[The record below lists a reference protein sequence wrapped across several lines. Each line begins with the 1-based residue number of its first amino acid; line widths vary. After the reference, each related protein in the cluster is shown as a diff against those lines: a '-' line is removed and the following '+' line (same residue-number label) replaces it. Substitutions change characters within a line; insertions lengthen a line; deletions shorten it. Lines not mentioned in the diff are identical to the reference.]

1 MRRRY
6 RAQLTLVLATSLL
19 CAQPLGA
26 AATPTP
32 ETTVATPA
40 LTEVPARSA
49 SVTLITG
56 DRITMATAPD
66 GTTSYTAVPPEG
78 AAPGRI
84 LTRSDDG
91 GDAYFYPSDVIGQVG
106 TVLDP
111 ELFNVSALIRDGF
124 DDAHRDSLPLIVQH
138 AATAEPEALKADGLL
153 PAKRK
158 FATLHA
164 RTAVLDKNEADR
176 VGRELAD
183 ATPAAGGTAPRVL
196 GADAGELKGISRI
209 WLDGKVKADA
219 LDRNLTQVGADKAWA
234 AGRTGK
240 GVKVAVL
247 DTGADQTHPDL
258 EGRIS
263 ATADFTGSGGVLD
276 KVGHGTHVAATVAG
290 SGTGAPGVRSGVA
303 YDADLIVGKVL
314 GDDGSGSDSQVIAGM
329 EWAVAQGA
337 KVVNMSLGSG
347 ATNGADAVTTALEG
361 LATASDTLFV
371 VSAGNKGPGVSTV
384 SAPSIAP
391 HALSVA
397 AVDFIGG
404 TASFSSRGPSFNGTV
419 KPEIAAPGVNVV
431 AARATG
437 VAIGTIQ
444 SDPRYTALSGTSMAA
459 PHVAGAAAV
468 LAQEH
473 PDWSADRLKHTLMS
487 TATAPAANQG
497 VHEVGSGIMNLDAAL
512 RQTVVADTGAVDFG
526 KAGADGG
533 PITRTVE
540 LTNTGEAAATLDLG
554 ATLATAGAQTPAG
567 MITVSPSHVELP
579 AGGATKVTLT
589 VNADGTPTGAY
600 SGALTATGGTGGLR
614 IPLVLDR
621 AKNLTVSNLD
631 RAGNPTAGQVS
642 LLNTDNGSTYTFPI
656 GTGGTAT
663 VRVPDGRY
671 IGLASLSM
679 RTDGVNQLAV
689 VSADVAADQ
698 DAVVFD
704 ARTSRP
710 WNASV
715 KGRDTRQESLTA
727 NVRRGTDDGKYALT
741 RTIVVGGAY
750 GAFGTDA
757 LWITPTTDAHLGTV
771 LFNEHWRLADA
782 RSDHYAGDSSALY
795 DLAFTADNVP
805 ADPRHVLTDLDIEK
819 LAKVRT
825 THRGMNESLRYQEGS
840 TPYGTGLTDLNVTS
854 PSGLTV
860 PRSRVEY
867 ITAQGVAWLRF
878 SYRRVANV
886 VMDYTPQKFTY
897 TPGRTT
903 RATYFEGPLSMAAGG
918 QVTGARLQLAF
929 KDSVNAVGRSGTYG
943 DFNVP
948 QRWSSTTRLYRD
960 GVLVADKGSTIDET
974 FTDAGPASYELT
986 RSFTSQGVFPMGG
999 EGTATW
1005 KFSAGGGASTE
1016 ATPVGLLNATF
1027 DAPLDDLNRARPGR
1041 LLDVTAQLTGAQGGL
1056 DDVRA
1061 WVTADGGETWT
1072 PTPALGGHGGRYHVM
1087 APPSSLVSGGFL
1099 GLRLTA
1105 RDSAGGSLDL
1115 SLPRAIPVR

>member
-1 MRRRY
+1 MRHRY
-6 RAQLTLVLATSLL
+6 RAHLTLVLATSLL
-19 CAQPLGA
+19 CAQPVGAVAATTPETA
-26 AATPTP
+26 AATPVL
-32 ETTVATPA
+32 TTTPA
-40 LTEVPARSA
+40 RTA

-66 GTTSYTAVPPEG
+66 GTTSYTAVPPED

-91 GDAYFYPSDVIGQVG
+91 KDAYFYPSDVIGQVG

-138 AATAEPEALKADGLL
+138 SAASEPEALETGGLL
-153 PAKRK
+153 PAERK
-158 FATLHA
+158 FPSLQA
-164 RTAVLDKNEADR
+164 RTAVLDKDDADR

-183 ATPAAGGTAPRVL
+183 ATPAAGGSAPRVL
-196 GADAGELKGISRI
+196 GSDAGDLKGISRI

-219 LDRNLTQVGADKAWA
+219 LDRNLAQVGADKAWA

-247 DTGADQTHPDL
+247 DTGADRTHPDL

-290 SGTGAPGVRSGVA
+290 SGAGAPGVRSGVA
-303 YDADLIVGKVL
+303 YEADLIVGKVL

-347 ATNGADAVTTALEG
+347 PTNGTDAVTTALED
-361 LATASDTLFV
+361 LTTSSDTLFV
-371 VSAGNKGPGVSTV
+371 VSAGNNGPGVSTV

-397 AVDFIGG
+397 AVDFVGG

-419 KPEIAAPGVNVV
+419 KPEIAAPGVNIV

-473 PDWSADRLKHTLMS
+473 PEWSADQLKHTLMS
-487 TATAPAANQG
+487 TATAPAADQD
-497 VHEVGSGIMNLDAAL
+497 VHEVGSGVMNVDAAL

-526 KAGADGG
+526 KAEANSG

-540 LTNTGEAAATLDLG
+540 LTNTGGSATTLDLG
-554 ATLATAGAQTPAG
+554 ATLAAAGAQPPAG
-567 MITVSPSHVELP
+567 IIAVSPSRVELP
-579 AGGATKVTLT
+579 AGGSAKVTLT
-589 VNADGTPTGAY
+589 VHADGTRSGAY
-600 SGALTATGGTGGLR
+600 SGALTATGGAGGLR

-621 AKNLTVSNLD
+621 AKNLAVSTLD

-656 GTGGTAT
+656 GTSGTAT
-663 VRVPDGRY
+663 VRVPDGPY

-679 RTDGVNQLAV
+679 RIDGVNQLAV
-689 VSADVAADQ
+689 VSADLAADQ
-698 DAVVFD
+698 KTIVFD
-704 ARTSRP
+704 ARTTRP

-715 KGRDTRQESLTA
+715 KGRDTRPESLTA
-727 NVRRGTDDGKYALT
+727 NMRRGTDDGKYALT
-741 RTIVVGGAY
+741 RTVLVGGAY

-782 RSDHYAGDSSALY
+782 GSDHYAGDSSELY

-805 ADPRHVLTDLDIEK
+805 ADPRHILTDRDLRR

-825 THRGMNESLRYQEGS
+825 THRGMNETRRYQEGS

-867 ITAQGVAWLRF
+867 ITAQGVTWLRF
-878 SYRRVANV
+878 SYRRVNNV
-886 VMDYTPQKFTY
+886 VMDYTPQQFTY

-903 RATYFEGPLSMAAGG
+903 KATYLEGPLSMTAGG
-918 QVTGARLQLAF
+918 QITGARLQLGVQ
-929 KDSVNAVGRSGTYG
+929 DSINTAGRPGTYG

-960 GVLVADKGSTIDET
+960 GVLVADKGSTIDKT
-974 FTDAGPASYELT
+974 FADAGPASYELT
-986 RSFTSQGVFPMGG
+986 RSFTSQGIFPMGG

-1005 KFSAGGGASTE
+1005 KFSADGSASTE
-1016 ATPVGLLNATF
+1016 ATPVHLLNATL
-1027 DAPLDDLNRARPGR
+1027 DASLDDLNRARPGR
-1041 LLDVTAQLTGAQGGL
+1041 LLDVTAQVTGAQGRLHG
-1056 DDVRA
+1056 VRA
-1061 WVTADGGETWT
+1061 WVTADGGKTWT
-1072 PTPALGGHGGRYHVM
+1072 RTAALGGHDGRYHVF
-1087 APPSSLVSGGFL
+1087 APASSLVSGGFL
-1099 GLRLTA
+1099 GLRLTV

-1115 SLPRAIPVR
+1115 TLPRAIPVR

>member
-6 RAQLTLVLATSLL
+6 RAHLTLMLATSLL
-19 CAQPLGA
+19 WAQPLGA
-26 AATPTP
+26 AAAPAP
-32 ETTVATPA
+32 ETAVATPA
-40 LTEVPARSA
+40 LASAPVRTA

-66 GTTSYTAVPPEG
+66 GSTSYTAAPPEG

-91 GDAYFYPSDVIGQVG
+91 ADAYFYPSDVIGQVG

-124 DDAHRDSLPLIVQH
+124 DDAHRDSVPLIVQH
-138 AATAEPEALKADGLL
+138 AATAEPEALEAGGLL
-153 PAKRK
+153 PAKRE
-158 FATLHA
+158 FASLHA
-164 RTAVLDKNEADR
+164 RTAVLDKDDADR

-219 LDRNLTQVGADKAWA
+219 LDRNLAQVGADKAWA

-263 ATADFTGSGGVLD
+263 ATADFTGSGGILD

-290 SGTGAPGVRSGVA
+290 SGAGAPGVRSGVA

-347 ATNGADAVTTALEG
+347 ATNGKDAVTTALED
-361 LATASDTLFV
+361 LATSSDTLFV
-371 VSAGNKGPGVSTV
+371 VSAGNSGPGVSTV

-397 AVDFIGG
+397 AVDSDGG

-419 KPEIAAPGVNVV
+419 KPEIAAPGVDIV

-437 VAIGTIQ
+437 VTIGTIQ

-468 LAQEH
+468 LAEEH

-487 TATAPAANQG
+487 TATAPAVKQG
-497 VHEVGSGIMNLDAAL
+497 VQEVGSGVVNVAAAL
-512 RQTVVADTGAVDFG
+512 KQPVVADTGAVDFG
-526 KAGADGG
+526 QAEADGG

-540 LTNTGEAAATLDLG
+540 LTNTGGVATTLDLG
-554 ATLATAGAQTPAG
+554 ATLAAAGAQAPAG
-567 MITVSPSHVELP
+567 IVSVSPPRVDLP
-579 AGGATKVTLT
+579 AGGSAKVTLT
-589 VNADGTPTGAY
+589 ANADGTPSGAY
-600 SGALTATGGTGGLR
+600 SGALTATGGATDLR

-621 AKNLTVSNLD
+621 AKNLTIRNLD
-631 RAGNPTAGQVS
+631 RAGNPTAGQVN
-642 LLNTDNGSTYTFPI
+642 LLNADNGSTYAFPI
-656 GTGGTAT
+656 GTSGTAT

-671 IGLASLSM
+671 IGLATLSM
-679 RTDGVNQLAV
+679 RIDGINQLAV
-689 VSADVAADQ
+689 VSADLAANQ
-698 DAVVFD
+698 KTIVFD

-727 NVRRGTDDGKYALT
+727 NVRRSTDDGKYGLSDT
-741 RTIVVGGAY
+741 VLVGGAY
-750 GAFGTDA
+750 GPFGTDA
-757 LWITPTTDAHLGTV
+757 LWITPTTDADLGTV

-782 RSDHYAGDSSALY
+782 ESDHFAGDSSVLY
-795 DLAFTADNVP
+795 DLAFTSDKVP
-805 ADPRHVLTDLDIEK
+805 ADPRHILTHRDLGQ
-819 LAKVRT
+819 LAKVNT

-840 TPYGTGLTDLNVTS
+840 TPYGTGLTGLNVTS
-854 PSGLTV
+854 PSSLTV
-860 PRSRVEY
+860 PRSRTEY
-867 ITAQGVAWLRF
+867 ITAQGVSWLRF
-878 SYRRVANV
+878 SYRRALGV
-886 VMDYTPQKFTY
+886 VMDYSPQKFTY

-903 RATYFEGPLSMAAGG
+903 KATYFEGPLSMAAGG
-918 QVTGARLQLAF
+918 QITGARLQLGIQ
-929 KDSVNAVGRSGTYG
+929 DSVNAVGRPGMYA

-974 FTDAGPASYELT
+974 FADAGPASYELT
-986 RSFTSQGVFPMGG
+986 RSFTSQGIFPMGG

-1005 KFSAGGGASTE
+1005 KFSADGRASTE
-1016 ATPVGLLNATF
+1016 ATPVSLLNATF
-1027 DAPLDDLNRARPGR
+1027 DVPLDDLNRARPGR
-1041 LLDVTAQLTGAQGGL
+1041 ALDVTAQLTGAQGRLHG
-1056 DDVRA
+1056 VRA
-1061 WVTADGGETWT
+1061 WVTADGGKTWT
-1072 PTPALGGHGGRYHVM
+1072 RTAALGGHDGRFHLT
-1087 APPSSLVSGGFL
+1087 ARPSSLVSGGFL
-1099 GLRLTA
+1099 GLRLAA

-1115 SLPRAIPVR
+1115 ALPRAIPVR